1 MKSYPKNSTRTNTT
15 PNASHQKSKRESAQN
30 KTLRVIGGKY
40 KGLKLYAP
48 SSARPSKSILKES
61 CFNILGNSIIGAQ
74 FIEAFSGSGSMG
86 IEALSRGA
94 KKAIFFEQD
103 KEALAVLQKNLALL
117 ERHKDSS
124 FLADSSALESIS
136 LPKSSQNLS
145 AKNGKNSDKITQTNI
160 QKPYQ
165 IIAGDSLQNLPPF
178 LSTLEH
184 LAKSNILYID
194 PPFFIRQNYA
204 DIYEKCAN
212 IIAHIH
218 SLALQLVIIEH
229 SSLYSFEECLGD
241 FFKIK
246 QRTFGKS
253 TVTFFAPYF
262 DS

>member
-1 MKSYPKNSTRTNTT
+1 MKSYPKNSTRNT
-15 PNASHQKSKRESAQN
+15 SHNKSKRESKEH
-30 KTLRVIGGKY
+30 KTLRVMAGKY

-61 CFNILGNSIIGAQ
+61 CFNILGNSIVGAQ

-94 KKAIFFEQD
+94 KRAIFFEQD
-103 KEALAVLQKNLALL
+103 KEALEVLQKNLARLG
-117 ERHKDSS
+117 RHKDSS
-124 FLADSSALESIS
+124 FLTYCSATKDSS
-136 LPKSSQNLS
+136 LPKSNQNL
-145 AKNGKNSDKITQTNI
+145 AQQTHKKITQSNS
-160 QKPYQ
+160 QNPYQ
-165 IIAGDSLQNLPPF
+165 IIEGDSLQNLPPF
-178 LSTLEH
+178 LSALSH
-184 LAKSNILYID
+184 LAESNILYID

-218 SLALQLVIIEH
+218 SSALRLVILEH
-229 SSLYSFEECLGD
+229 SSLYSFEECLGV

-253 TVTFFAPYF
+253 TLTFFAPHF

>member
-1 MKSYPKNSTRTNTT
+1 MTSAKNSMKSYPKNSTRINKNT
-15 PNASHQKSKRESAQN
+15 SHQKSKRESKEN
-30 KTLRVIGGKY
+30 KTLRVVGGKY

-61 CFNILGNSIIGAQ
+61 CFNIVGNSIIGTQ

-103 KEALAVLQKNLALL
+103 KEALEVLQKNLALL
-117 ERHKDSS
+117 EKHKDSS
-124 FLADSSALESIS
+124 LPTYSS
-136 LPKSSQNLS
+136 LPKSIQNL
-145 AKNGKNSDKITQTNI
+145 ATKNSEKTPQTSN
-160 QKPYQ
+160 QNLYQ
-165 IIAGDSLQNLPPF
+165 IIEGDSLQNLPPF

-184 LAKSNILYID
+184 LAQSNILYID

-218 SLALQLVIIEH
+218 SSALQLIILEH
-229 SSLYSFEECLGD
+229 SSLYSFEECLGE

-253 TVTFFAPYF
+253 TITFFAPHLKTLT
-262 DS
+262 

>member
-1 MKSYPKNSTRTNTT
+1 MKSYPKNSTRINKNT
-15 PNASHQKSKRESAQN
+15 SHKKSKRESKEN
-30 KTLRVIGGKY
+30 KTLRVVGGKY

-61 CFNILGNSIIGAQ
+61 CFNIVGNSIIGTQ

-103 KEALAVLQKNLALL
+103 KEALEVLRKNLALL
-117 ERHKDSS
+117 EKHKDSS
-124 FLADSSALESIS
+124 
-136 LPKSSQNLS
+136 LPKSIQNLS
-145 AKNGKNSDKITQTNI
+145 TKDSEKTPQTSN
-160 QKPYQ
+160 QNLYQ
-165 IIAGDSLQNLPPF
+165 IIEGDSLQNLPPF
-178 LSTLEH
+178 LSTLKH
-184 LAKSNILYID
+184 LTQSNILYID

-218 SLALQLVIIEH
+218 SSALQLIILEH
-229 SSLYSFEECLGD
+229 SSLYSFEECLGE

-253 TVTFFAPYF
+253 TITFFAPHLKTLT
-262 DS
+262 